1 MGELALE
8 PVHLV
13 QHVFFPQMGIH
24 IENLHPNLL
33 LSERPE
39 TRARCSARR
48 NSKPVSFDQTAA
60 DGWRWHLAASGQR
73 MLARR
78 VEHPDIREESQIV
91 GRRGRSSFAN
101 VASKS
106 YSRL

>member
-60 DGWRWHLAASGQR
+60 DGWGGTWRPADNACWPAASSTRTSG
-73 MLARR
+73 RR
-78 VEHPDIREESQIV
+78 VKSWV
-91 GRRGRSSFAN
+91 
-101 VASKS
+101 VAGGPASPMS
-106 YSRL
+106 LQSRAV